1 MSKKAI
7 FIFIII
13 FLVFFIICFTIQN
26 NRTTNNT
33 TKNTNKEDTVNIID
47 DTETIEVNTSEEKT
61 TPNTVMILKKRY
73 TDCGHE
79 VSSRATIPEEMVNL
93 SKYEIAEIYPNWILE
108 SFSKEEII
116 LTKEVD
122 SFCGEHYLLIEENE
136 EVNIYSV
143 DEEGEKSFK
152 KKADVTL
159 DYLPETDRIT
169 LKNGLMVYGTENLNK
184 ILEDYEA

>member
-13 FLVFFIICFTIQN
+13 FLVFFIIGCTIQN
-26 NRTTNNT
+26 NRTTNKVKRNS
-33 TKNTNKEDTVNIID
+33 NQEDTVNIID
-47 DTETIEVNTSEEKT
+47 DTETIEVNTREEKT

-73 TDCGHE
+73 KDCGHE
-79 VSSRATIPEEMVNL
+79 VKRRATIPEEMVNL
-93 SKYEIAEIYPNWILE
+93 TKYEIAEIYPNWILE
-108 SFSKEEII
+108 GFSKDEII

-122 SFCGEHYLLIEENE
+122 SFCGEHYLLIEENG

-143 DEEGEKSFK
+143 DEEGKKSFK
-152 KKADVTL
+152 KKTDVTL

-169 LKNGLMVYGTENLNK
+169 LKNGLMVYGTENLNRV
-184 ILEDYEA
+184 LEDYEV